1 MRTKYIFWFAG
12 RYLLSRSSNSFISLI
27 SWISMLGIMV
37 AVAVLII
44 VLSVVNGF
52 EEELE
57 TKLLI
62 MSGHANIEHPSR
74 QLSQWPSYADIAED
88 NKRVIAASPYLNGQG
103 MIISGEKI
111 SSVVIHGIDPSLE
124 SKTSEFSKLMQVG
137 NLSEMKDGTYSI
149 ILGIDLAKSLNISV
163 GEKVSLNL
171 VEGISTPLGVFP
183 RTKEFRVIG
192 IFRAGMNEYDRNLV
206 FINIGD
212 AQRLMRM
219 KDFVSGI
226 RLSLTD
232 VYAANEIAREV
243 ALSSGGGLIVR
254 DWTQR
259 HVNFFRS
266 IKITK
271 SILFVI
277 LLSVIA
283 VAAFNIVSTLVMAVK
298 DKQSDIA
305 ILRTSGSSSMAV
317 LKIFVVQG
325 FLIGLLGSVLGVLL
339 GIFVTLNL
347 ESLVSAIESI
357 FNIKV
362 LASEVYFISDVPAD
376 LRIED
381 IMMVSSIAFLLA
393 IIATIYPAW
402 SASKILPSEALRHE
416 Q

>member
-1 MRTKYIFWFAG
+1 MRTKYIAWFAG
-12 RYLLSRSSNSFISLI
+12 KYLLSRNSDSFISLI
-27 SWISMLGIMV
+27 SWISMFGIMI

-62 MSGHANIEHPSR
+62 MSGHANIEHPNG
-74 QLSQWPSYADIAED
+74 QLNKWPSYVDIAED
-88 NKRVIAASPYLNGQG
+88 NERVIAASPYLSGQG
-103 MIISGEKI
+103 MIISGEKL
-111 SSVVIHGIDPSLE
+111 SSVVIHGVDPDLE
-124 SKTSEFSKLMQVG
+124 NKTSEFSKLMQVG
-137 NLSEMKDGTYSI
+137 NLSEMKSGTYSI
-149 ILGIDLAKSLNISV
+149 ILGIDLAKSMNVSV
-163 GEKVSLNL
+163 GERVSLNL
-171 VEGISTPLGVFP
+171 VEGISTPLGIFP
-183 RTKEFRVIG
+183 RTKEFRVVG
-192 IFRAGMNEYDRNLV
+192 IFRAGMNEYDQNLV
-206 FINIGD
+206 FININD
-212 AQRLMRM
+212 AQRLMRK

-243 ALSSGGGLIVR
+243 ALSSGGNLLVR

-298 DKQSDIA
+298 EKQSDIA
-305 ILRTSGSSSMAV
+305 ILRTSGISSIAV
-317 LKIFVVQG
+317 LKIFVIQG
-325 FLIGLLGSVLGVLL
+325 FLIGLLGSILGVLL
-339 GIFVTLNL
+339 GIFVSLNL
-347 ESLVSAIESI
+347 ETLVSAIESI

-376 LRIED
+376 LRTED
-381 IMMVSSIAFLLA
+381 IIMVSLIAFLLA
-393 IIATIYPAW
+393 IIATLYPAW
-402 SASKILPSEALRHE
+402 TASRILPSEALRHE
-416 Q
+416 

>member
-1 MRTKYIFWFAG
+1 MRTKYIAWFAG
-12 RYLLSRSSNSFISLI
+12 KYLLSRNSDSFISLI
-27 SWISMLGIMV
+27 SWISMFGIMI

-62 MSGHANIEHPSR
+62 MSGHANIEHPNG
-74 QLSQWPSYADIAED
+74 QLNQWPSYVDIAED
-88 NKRVIAASPYLNGQG
+88 NERVIAASPYLRGQG
-103 MIISGEKI
+103 MIISGEKL
-111 SSVVIHGIDPSLE
+111 SSVVIHGVDPDLE
-124 SKTSEFSKLMQVG
+124 NKTSEFSKLMQVG
-137 NLSEMKDGTYSI
+137 NLSEMKSGTYSI
-149 ILGIDLAKSLNISV
+149 ILGIDLAKSMNVSV
-163 GEKVSLNL
+163 GERVSLNL
-171 VEGISTPLGVFP
+171 VEGISTPLGIFP
-183 RTKEFRVIG
+183 RTKEFRVVG
-192 IFRAGMNEYDRNLV
+192 IFRAGMNEYDQNLV
-206 FINIGD
+206 FININD
-212 AQRLMRM
+212 AQRLMRK

-243 ALSSGGGLIVR
+243 ALSSGGNLLVR

-305 ILRTSGSSSMAV
+305 ILRTSGISSIAV
-317 LKIFVVQG
+317 LKIFVIQG
-325 FLIGLLGSVLGVLL
+325 FLIGLLGSILGVLL
-339 GIFVTLNL
+339 GIFVSLNL
-347 ESLVSAIESI
+347 ETLVSAIESI

-376 LRIED
+376 LRTED
-381 IMMVSSIAFLLA
+381 IIMVSLIAFLLA
-393 IIATIYPAW
+393 IIATLYPAW
-402 SASKILPSEALRHE
+402 TASRILPSEALRHE
-416 Q
+416 

>member
-1 MRTKYIFWFAG
+1 MRTKYIAWFAG
-12 RYLLSRSSNSFISLI
+12 KYLLSRNSDSFISLI
-27 SWISMLGIMV
+27 SWISMFGIMI

-62 MSGHANIEHPSR
+62 MSGHANIEHPNG
-74 QLSQWPSYADIAED
+74 QLNQWPSYVDIAED
-88 NKRVIAASPYLNGQG
+88 NERVIAASPYLSGQG
-103 MIISGEKI
+103 MIISGEKL
-111 SSVVIHGIDPSLE
+111 SSVVIHGVDPDLE
-124 SKTSEFSKLMQVG
+124 NKTSEFSKLMQVG
-137 NLSEMKDGTYSI
+137 NLSEMKSGTYSI
-149 ILGIDLAKSLNISV
+149 ILGIDLAKSMNVSV
-163 GEKVSLNL
+163 GERVSLNL
-171 VEGISTPLGVFP
+171 VEGISTPLGIFP
-183 RTKEFRVIG
+183 RTKEFRVVG
-192 IFRAGMNEYDRNLV
+192 IFRAGMNEYDQNLV
-206 FINIGD
+206 FININD
-212 AQRLMRM
+212 AQRLMRK

-243 ALSSGGGLIVR
+243 ALSSGGNLLVR

-298 DKQSDIA
+298 EKQSDIA
-305 ILRTSGSSSMAV
+305 ILRTSGISSIAV
-317 LKIFVVQG
+317 LKIFVIQG
-325 FLIGLLGSVLGVLL
+325 FLIGLLGSILGVLL
-339 GIFVTLNL
+339 GIFVSLNL
-347 ESLVSAIESI
+347 ETLVSAIESI

-376 LRIED
+376 LRTED
-381 IMMVSSIAFLLA
+381 IIMVSLIAFLLA
-393 IIATIYPAW
+393 IIATLYPAW
-402 SASKILPSEALRHE
+402 TASRILPSEALRHE
-416 Q
+416 

>member
-1 MRTKYIFWFAG
+1 MRTKYIAWFAG
-12 RYLLSRSSNSFISLI
+12 KYLLSRNSDSFISLI
-27 SWISMLGIMV
+27 SWISMFGIMI

-62 MSGHANIEHPSR
+62 MSGHANIEHPNG
-74 QLSQWPSYADIAED
+74 QLNQWPSYVDIAED
-88 NKRVIAASPYLNGQG
+88 NERVIAASPYLSGQG
-103 MIISGEKI
+103 MIISGEKL
-111 SSVVIHGIDPSLE
+111 SSVVIHGVDPDLE
-124 SKTSEFSKLMQVG
+124 NKTSEFSKLMQVG
-137 NLSEMKDGTYSI
+137 NLSEMKSGTYSI
-149 ILGIDLAKSLNISV
+149 ILGIDLAKSMNVSV
-163 GEKVSLNL
+163 GERVSLNL
-171 VEGISTPLGVFP
+171 VEGISTPLGIFP
-183 RTKEFRVIG
+183 RTKEFRVVG
-192 IFRAGMNEYDRNLV
+192 IFRAGMNEYDQNLV
-206 FINIGD
+206 FININD
-212 AQRLMRM
+212 AQRLMRK

-243 ALSSGGGLIVR
+243 ALSSGGNLLVR

-305 ILRTSGSSSMAV
+305 ILRTSGISSIAV
-317 LKIFVVQG
+317 LKIFVIQG
-325 FLIGLLGSVLGVLL
+325 FLIGLLGSILGVLL
-339 GIFVTLNL
+339 GIFVSLNL
-347 ESLVSAIESI
+347 ETLVSAIESI

-376 LRIED
+376 LRTED
-381 IMMVSSIAFLLA
+381 IIMVSLIAFLLA
-393 IIATIYPAW
+393 IIATLYPAW
-402 SASKILPSEALRHE
+402 TASRILPSEALRHE
-416 Q
+416 